1 MKKILA
7 IVTALTMV
15 FAAATVLAEENAAAS
30 SRAREARA
38 ILLCRQSSGL
48 GVAATDNTFGWTEQI
63 PFAVFLIFTD
73 TG

>member
-1 MKKILA
+1 MRFDIIA
-7 IVTALTMV
+7 NTSFCFICRICSVW
-15 FAAATVLAEENAAAS
+15 AEENAAAS